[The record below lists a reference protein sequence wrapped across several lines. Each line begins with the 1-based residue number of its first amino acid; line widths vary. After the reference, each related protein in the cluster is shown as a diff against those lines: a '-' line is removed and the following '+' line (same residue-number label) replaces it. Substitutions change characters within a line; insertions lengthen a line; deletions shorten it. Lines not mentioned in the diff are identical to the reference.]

1 MPLAIY
7 PGSFDPPTNGHVD
20 VVERARRHFD
30 QVLVAVVANPSK
42 APLFGAQERVRLLTQ
57 SLSHL
62 DHVEVEAHEGLLVDL
77 ARERGAEVV
86 IKGLRAT
93 SDLEYELQMAQM
105 NRKLY
110 EALDTLF
117 VVTDPRW
124 SYISSSLVKEVARF
138 GASVRDLVPAGVEQA
153 LREAYDV
160 RRGPS

>member
-30 QVLVAVVANPSK
+30 EILVAVVENPAK
-42 APLFGAQERVRLLTQ
+42 RPLFNSAERVHLLEQ
-57 SLSHL
+57 SL
-62 DHVEVEAHEGLLVDL
+62 DHVGDVQVEAHEGLLVDL
-77 ARERGAEVV
+77 ARKRGAQVI

-105 NRKLY
+105 NRKLL
-110 EALDTLF
+110 ESLDTLF

-124 SYISSSLVKEVARF
+124 SFISSSLVREVARF
-138 GASVRDLVPAGVEQA
+138 GGDVQDLVPKAVEEA
-153 LREAYDV
+153 LRALFN
-160 RRGPS
+160 GGH